1 MDITTTAGWGAGQA
15 VVTVAGELDIHTAPD
30 VRQALAA
37 AVAVYE
43 ETVLDLAHLG
53 FCDCAGLG
61 ALIAARNAARRH
73 GTRLHLYNIPGH
85 LQRLARAT
93 GTSLAAASDTPGR
106 PSGPTSMSPRRAGMR
121 PVHGAVG

>member
-1 MDITTTAGWGAGQA
+1 MDITATAGPGAGHG
-15 VVTVAGELDIHTAPD
+15 VVTMAGELDIHTAPD
-30 VRQALAA
+30 LRQALAA

-43 ETVLDLAHLG
+43 ETVVDLARLG

-73 GTRLHLYNIPGH
+73 GTRLHLRNIPSH

-93 GTSLAAASDTPGR
+93 STSLATLDTS
-106 PSGPTSMSPRRAGMR
+106 SGGAMVSPRRAGAR
-121 PVHGAVG
+121 PAHRAVG